1 MVWGRET
8 ASSARTS
15 AAGLPGPQTPAR
27 PPIRR
32 RSRSPLASTGT
43 SSSEAPRAGG
53 QTLAAGGQTPAAGST
68 LSWVKDPVGT
78 LARAAAKSKSAPKT
92 RKVAEGVQ
100 QRSAMFDWDELDA
113 AAGGQTS
120 AAGGQTTEAG
130 GQTPE
135 AGGDTPGAGGDTLA
149 ARFEREHGFL
159 PRPPGMPP
167 MMPEVEKQYQ
177 QHPCLPCFGNYV
189 FANRC
194 AQT

>member
-1 MVWGRET
+1 
-8 ASSARTS
+8 
-15 AAGLPGPQTPAR
+15 
-27 PPIRR
+27 
-32 RSRSPLASTGT
+32 
-43 SSSEAPRAGG
+43 
-53 QTLAAGGQTPAAGST
+53 
-68 LSWVKDPVGT
+68 
-78 LARAAAKSKSAPKT
+78 
-92 RKVAEGVQ
+92 
-100 QRSAMFDWDELDA
+100 MFDWDQLDA

-177 QHPCLPCFGNYV
+177 QHPCLPLFWKLCFLQIDVLKFECEFQSMSLCFQSVVSKSIRSYW
-189 FANRC
+189 
-194 AQT
+194 

>member
-32 RSRSPLASTGT
+32 RSRSPLASAGA

-53 QTLAAGGQTPAAGST
+53 QTPAAGGQTPAAGSA
-68 LSWVKDPVGT
+68 LSWVTDPVGT
-78 LARAAAKSKSAPKT
+78 LARAEAKSKSAPKT

-100 QRSAMFDWDELDA
+100 QRSAMFDWDELEA

-130 GQTPE
+130 GQTP
-135 AGGDTPGAGGDTLA
+135 GAGGETP
-149 ARFEREHGFL
+149 ARRFRVPHVASHGPPA

-167 MMPEVEKQYQ
+167 MMPPAGVAVRSWDRWTEVEKRYQ
-177 QHPCLPCFGNYV
+177 PHPCLPP
-189 FANRC
+189 
-194 AQT
+194 